1 MKISRCKGNI
11 LNSRCDVLLLPAPSR
26 QLQFQDITPAV
37 ARRYKEACR
46 MHSSLKRPASGTV
59 HAYAYVLF
67 AETRLRD
74 GRSTLHSIRRYYAA
88 MVRLVK
94 KHNVKSI
101 AVPLLGVE
109 FGGFTAEQ
117 IRPLRDMAIAC
128 LPKTCERVSVYEP
141 NSFEPKESK

>member
-1 MKISRCKGNI
+1 MKITHSTGNI

-26 QLQFQDITPAV
+26 QLQFGDMTPAV

-46 MHSSLKRPASGTV
+46 MHYSLKKPSSGTITV
-59 HAYAYVLF
+59 VNYCGAPALF
-67 AETRLRD
+67 FANIKRRS
-74 GRSTLHSIRRYYAA
+74 GRSTLHSIRRCYAA

-94 KHNVKSI
+94 KFKVKSI

-141 NSFEPKESK
+141 KETK